1 MAAALGAIA
10 DAVEEG
16 RAEGRHIDDLIVQ
29 LRRSRKRIFGPRV
42 LEGSARGRLRA
53 YLCSHVGEFVEGEE
67 LAEVAGIMAWARRIR
82 ELREEGLEI
91 TERRG
96 AYRLER
102 LP

>member
-1 MAAALGAIA
+1 M
-10 DAVEEG
+10 
-16 RAEGRHIDDLIVQ
+16 
-29 LRRSRKRIFGPRV
+29 
-42 LEGSARGRLRA
+42 
-53 YLCSHVGEFVEGEE
+53 EGEE
-67 LAEVAGIMAWARRIR
+67 LSEVAGIMEWARRIR